1 MGKYLNVDV
10 SGVQTPLKIS
20 DVATIVVN
28 AAGTT
33 TTITYDNGG
42 TSVLAIAAASAT
54 SRPPST
60 AGQRAAWVRGLWQQ
74 VIAGVAQPWNMPM
87 VPGESEVWD
96 FSASPAAPVN
106 PAAGA
111 RSYIGQNDTPSGSA
125 SFASKQSIQ
134 LSGTGTGAG
143 ALGIVG
149 PIVSIT

>member
-96 FSASPAAPVN
+96 FSASPAAPV
-106 PAAGA
+106 ASQYVQQGA
-111 RSYIGQNDTPSGSA
+111 LSTQASTSTLGTKSSA
-125 SFASKQSIQ
+125 Q
-134 LSGTGTGAG
+134 LLGTGTGAG